1 MDPVVIAVYRDM
13 VERFGCS
20 AEDILHDPDLRT
32 NFLTECRQSLSGDR
46 PEREL
51 LSRLSNLR
59 KRSKLP
65 RSRDIAAA
73 TAGVD

>member
-1 MDPVVIAVYRDM
+1 VLIAVYRGL
-13 VERFGCS
+13 VARFGCS
-20 AEDILHDPDLRT
+20 AEDVLHDPELRAA
-32 NFLTECRQSLSGDR
+32 FLTETRRRLGSDR

-65 RSRDIAAA
+65 RSRDVVAP
-73 TAGVD
+73 